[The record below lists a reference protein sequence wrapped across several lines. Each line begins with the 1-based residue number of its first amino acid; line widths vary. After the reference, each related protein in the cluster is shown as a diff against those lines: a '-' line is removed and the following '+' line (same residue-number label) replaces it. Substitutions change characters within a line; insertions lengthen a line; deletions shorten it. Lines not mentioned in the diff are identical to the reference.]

1 LDQAEGFVG
10 SAQLRGIFVEDYGDG
25 DIFQEIFEMPFVFE
39 GVEEGTVFHFFE
51 DFNSDAAGHVDAADC
66 EDFEGE
72 IASFGSVDV
81 GPEIDGFNAHGAS
94 FVEAVLGDLRSGIG
108 VGIGE
113 SSVFDG
119 RIEKFVDGAKA
130 AAGKNQLKTHLRS
143 AAAHETKQFNLLFGV
158 RSEIGVA
165 TFGGADLI
173 AGAIPDEKSFAQA
186 GARGEQRT
194 CSADFWRAGIQN
206 GEIGRIEIFDAV
218 SPGAEVVEKNYVF
231 DGQFMGEDSGVNGP
245 GKIGG
250 TDTIVDDGA
259 GDAKACRVDFF
270 VTEMRCGDAGKLFCD
285 EIEGGEILAAETLLE
300 NRGESAAFFGKKRKV
315 AFCAADVTG
324 QYHEIPQ
331 NTVKQK
337 TPRSSARKIA
347 GGIL

>member
-1 LDQAEGFVG
+1 M
-10 SAQLRGIFVEDYGDG
+10 RGIFIEDYGDG

-39 GVEEGTVFHFFE
+39 GVEEGTVFHFFQ
-51 DFNSDAAGHVDAADC
+51 DFNSDATGYVNAADC
-66 EDFEGE
+66 QDFEGE
-72 IASFGSVDV
+72 IAGFGAVDV
-81 GPEIDGFNAHGAS
+81 GPEIDGFDADGAS
-94 FVEAVLGDLRSGIG
+94 FVEAVLGDFRSGIG

-119 RIEKFVDGAKA
+119 RIEKFMDGEKA
-130 AAGKNQLKTHLRS
+130 AAGKNQLKTDLRS

-165 TFGGADLI
+165 AFGCADLI

-186 GARGEQRT
+186 GARGEQRA

-206 GEIGRIEIFDAV
+206 GEIGGIEIFDAV
-218 SPGAEVVEKNYVF
+218 SPGAEVVEENYVF
-231 DGQFMGEDSGVNGP
+231 DGQFLGEDGSVNSP

-250 TDTIVDDGA
+250 TDTIVDDGT
-259 GDAKACRVDFF
+259 GDAKACCADFF
-270 VTEMRCGDAGKLFCD
+270 ITEMRCGYAGKFFCD

-300 NRGESAAFFGKKRKV
+300 NRCESAASFGKKREI

-331 NTVKQK
+331 
-337 TPRSSARKIA
+337 
-347 GGIL
+347 